1 MVITSAFASLD
12 GVISPYV
19 IGKITNT
26 LSQKHFSEIPKIL
39 LLYLLMMLFLNVSFY
54 LWQFCWGKITKSS
67 NELLRSTAFNNF
79 IASPSE
85 KKITNTLNF
94 INVNVKQI
102 ENQCIDST
110 IMLVYC
116 VEQAIVSLVYILS
129 INGIAA
135 MVFLVCGLIPSVIP
149 RLTRNWVQTGTK
161 KWNSSYEN
169 YNQKNK

>member
-1 MVITSAFASLD
+1 MLAFIY
-12 GVISPYV
+12 GNFV
-19 IGKITNT
+19 G
-26 LSQKHFSEIPKIL
+26 E
-39 LLYLLMMLFLNVSFY
+39 
-54 LWQFCWGKITKSS
+54 KITKSS

-161 KWNSSYEN
+161 SGIAVMKTIIKKQVMLCMVLILSDMQMVIIDSKYLS
-169 YNQKNK
+169 KKH